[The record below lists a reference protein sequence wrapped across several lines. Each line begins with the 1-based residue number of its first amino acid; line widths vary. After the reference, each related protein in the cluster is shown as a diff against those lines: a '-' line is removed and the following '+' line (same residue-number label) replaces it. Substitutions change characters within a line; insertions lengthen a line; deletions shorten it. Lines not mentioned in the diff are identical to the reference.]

1 MLKSERQL
9 LCHVYW
15 SVRKHF
21 LLQKASVSDMQKLLR
36 LCVHIWLPM
45 TSILFLLERQFNAT
59 NWDAII
65 SRAKNIFSVFFC
77 NFRNKFKFLTFSRKG
92 WPCGWLFPKLQTL
105 KNKLDQCLIS
115 PISEDPSK
123 SNIVSGPKRCWN
135 LNDSSFAMFIDHCDG
150 NLRWKSLR

>member
-21 LLQKASVSDMQKLLR
+21 LLQKASVSDMQKLLK

-65 SRAKNIFSVFFC
+65 SRAKNFFSVFFC

-92 WPCGWLFPKLQTL
+92 WPSWL
-105 KNKLDQCLIS
+105 I
-115 PISEDPSK
+115 ISEITDSEKQVRSMSNKSHFRGPFQKQHSK
-123 SNIVSGPKRCWN
+123 R
-135 LNDSSFAMFIDHCDG
+135 A
-150 NLRWKSLR
+150 